1 VARGFSFGALPITAA
16 ASSCREVHAAPHRQ
30 HLKYQR
36 RHSGTGFGTRR
47 ALTLGKGHHGQ
58 QNQQRN
64 RTMNQALWVAKTGL
78 DAQQTRMSVVSN
90 NLANSNTTGF
100 KRDRASFEDLLYQ
113 QVRQPGG
120 ASSAQT
126 QLPTGLQLG
135 TGVRVVAT
143 SKHFE
148 QGSQQQTGRAM
159 DVMVNGRGFFEVMMP
174 DGTSA
179 YTRDGSFQVN
189 AQGEMVTNSGY
200 PVQPGI
206 QIPEGAQSMTIGTD
220 GTISV
225 QMAGEAA
232 SVEIGSLTL
241 TDFINPAG
249 LQSKGEN
256 LYLETTAS
264 GPAQNGTPGLNGL
277 GSVVQGAL
285 EGSNVNV
292 VEELVSMIE
301 TQRAYEMN
309 AKAISTTDS
318 MLGYLNNNV

>member
-1 VARGFSFGALPITAA
+1 
-16 ASSCREVHAAPHRQ
+16 
-30 HLKYQR
+30 
-36 RHSGTGFGTRR
+36 
-47 ALTLGKGHHGQ
+47 
-58 QNQQRN
+58 
-64 RTMNQALWVAKTGL
+64 MNQALWVAKTGL

-90 NLANSNTTGF
+90 NLANTNTTGF

-120 ASSAQT
+120 STSQQT

-143 SKHFE
+143 SKDFQ
-148 QGSQQQTGRAM
+148 QGNPQQTGRSL
-159 DVMVNGRGFFEVMMP
+159 DVMVNGRGFLEVLMP
-174 DGTSA
+174 DGSSA
-179 YTRDGSFQVN
+179 FTRDGSLQIN
-189 AQGEMVTNSGY
+189 AQGELVTNSGY

-206 QIPEGAQSMTIGTD
+206 QIPEGAQSMTIGND
-220 GTISV
+220 GTITV
-225 QMAGEAA
+225 TMAGEGQAQ
-232 SVEIGSLTL
+232 EIGALTL
-241 TDFINPAG
+241 TDFVNPSG
-249 LQSKGEN
+249 LQAKGEN
-256 LYLETTAS
+256 LYMETTAS

-277 GSVVQGAL
+277 GSLVQGSL

-309 AKAISTTDS
+309 AKAISTTDA

>member
-1 VARGFSFGALPITAA
+1 
-16 ASSCREVHAAPHRQ
+16 
-30 HLKYQR
+30 
-36 RHSGTGFGTRR
+36 
-47 ALTLGKGHHGQ
+47 
-58 QNQQRN
+58 
-64 RTMNQALWVAKTGL
+64 MNQALWVAKTGL

-90 NLANSNTTGF
+90 NLANTNTTGF

-120 ASSAQT
+120 STSQQT

-143 SKHFE
+143 SKDFQ
-148 QGSQQQTGRAM
+148 QGNPQQTGRSL
-159 DVMVNGRGFFEVMMP
+159 DVMVNGRGFLEVLLP
-174 DGTSA
+174 DGSSA
-179 YTRDGSFQVN
+179 FTRDGSLQIN
-189 AQGEMVTNSGY
+189 AQGELVTNSGY

-206 QIPEGAQSMTIGTD
+206 QIPEGAQSMTIGND
-220 GTISV
+220 GTITV
-225 QMAGEAA
+225 TMAGEGQAQ
-232 SVEIGSLTL
+232 EIGALTL
-241 TDFINPAG
+241 TDFVNPSG
-249 LQSKGEN
+249 LQAKGEN
-256 LYLETTAS
+256 LYMETTAS

-277 GSVVQGAL
+277 GSMVQGSL

-309 AKAISTTDS
+309 AKAISTTDA

>member
-1 VARGFSFGALPITAA
+1 
-16 ASSCREVHAAPHRQ
+16 
-30 HLKYQR
+30 
-36 RHSGTGFGTRR
+36 
-47 ALTLGKGHHGQ
+47 
-58 QNQQRN
+58 
-64 RTMNQALWVAKTGL
+64 MNQALWVAKTGL
-78 DAQQTRMSVVSN
+78 DAQQTRMSVISN
-90 NLANSNTTGF
+90 NLANTNTTGF
-100 KRDRASFEDLLYQ
+100 KQDRASFEDLLYQ

-120 ASSAQT
+120 SSSAQT

-143 SKHFE
+143 AKNFS
-148 QGSQQQTGRAM
+148 QGGQQQTGRAL

-179 YTRDGSFQVN
+179 YTRDGTFQIN
-189 AQGEMVTNSGY
+189 AQGELVTNSGY

-206 QIPEGAQSMTIGTD
+206 QIPEGAQSLTIGSD
-220 GTISV
+220 GTLSV
-225 QMAGEAA
+225 QMSGQAA

-249 LQSKGEN
+249 LQAKGEN
-256 LYLETTAS
+256 LFLETTAS

>member
-1 VARGFSFGALPITAA
+1 
-16 ASSCREVHAAPHRQ
+16 
-30 HLKYQR
+30 
-36 RHSGTGFGTRR
+36 
-47 ALTLGKGHHGQ
+47 
-58 QNQQRN
+58 
-64 RTMNQALWVAKTGL
+64 MNQALWVAKTGL
-78 DAQQTRMSVVSN
+78 DAQQTRMSVISN
-90 NLANSNTTGF
+90 NLANTNTTGF
-100 KRDRASFEDLLYQ
+100 KQDRASFEDLLYQ

-120 ASSAQT
+120 SSSAQT

-143 SKHFE
+143 AKNFS
-148 QGSQQQTGRAM
+148 QGGQQQTGRAL

-174 DGTSA
+174 DGSSA
-179 YTRDGSFQVN
+179 YTRDGTFQIN
-189 AQGEMVTNSGY
+189 AQGELVTNSGY

-206 QIPEGAQSMTIGTD
+206 QIPEGAQSLTIGSD
-220 GTISV
+220 GTLSV
-225 QMAGEAA
+225 QMSGQAA

-249 LQSKGEN
+249 LQAKGEN
-256 LYLETTAS
+256 LFLETTAS

-318 MLGYLNNNV
+318 MLGYLNSNV